1 MPAAQP
7 AAHGAHIFAT
17 LTSAPWFVSKK
28 SYLLARHSVTGSERI
43 ERSKAGASMFSLD
56 PAKLALIGIV
66 ALVFLGPDK
75 LPAAVQKLSSL
86 LRDLQKM
93 RSSLETEVKR
103 TTGDLP
109 FSEEF
114 RNAREKLGQVT
125 HTTDP
130 RHALYRTAGLSTP
143 RGSGL
148 ERAESKP
155 EPDGVPGSID
165 LPALDPIR
173 SRGVRTTTEGTDD
186 AGSGRA
192 DPPSN

>member
-1 MPAAQP
+1 
-7 AAHGAHIFAT
+7 
-17 LTSAPWFVSKK
+17 
-28 SYLLARHSVTGSERI
+28 
-43 ERSKAGASMFSLD
+43 MFSLD

-66 ALVFLGPDK
+66 ALVVLGPDK

-109 FSEEF
+109 FSEGF

-125 HTTDP
+125 HTADP
-130 RHALYRTAGLSTP
+130 RQALYRAAGLSTP
-143 RGSGL
+143 PGSDL
-148 ERAESKP
+148 ERAGSKP
-155 EPDGVPGSID
+155 EPDVVPGSID

-173 SRGVRTTTEGTDD
+173 SHGERRTTEGSDA

-192 DPPSN
+192 DPAPN

>member
-1 MPAAQP
+1 
-7 AAHGAHIFAT
+7 
-17 LTSAPWFVSKK
+17 
-28 SYLLARHSVTGSERI
+28 
-43 ERSKAGASMFSLD
+43 MFSLD

-66 ALVFLGPDK
+66 ALVVLGPDK

-103 TTGDLP
+103 TTADLP
-109 FSEEF
+109 FSEEL

-130 RHALYRTAGLSTP
+130 RQALCRAAGLSTP

-155 EPDGVPGSID
+155 EPDVVPGSID
-165 LPALDPIR
+165 LPPLDPIR
-173 SRGVRTTTEGTDD
+173 SHGERMTTKGSDA
-186 AGSGRA
+186 AGSGSA
-192 DPPSN
+192 DPPPT